1 MGELKVFV
9 QRDYSSELTP
19 CCRQAAITWHTD
31 WWEVSRGAQRGLLA
45 MNALANI
52 SLVLCRLVS
61 ILLLITADES
71 PRSVQYYYRP
81 NYTLHS
87 EEAVE
92 YGELE
97 TFLRLNETWDESIEE
112 TRPTLPTKPIGV
124 PGASSPSQMAKP
136 AHRALFNA
144 SPGGTSSPLQR
155 GAAPAS
161 SPSSPASKDA
171 LRQRNESEFDVSD
184 ELSGYGL
191 QGVKVTQDDLL
202 ALVEELGLGGEE
214 ADDLVKG
221 LGDFSD
227 KSDKGNGTAANGA
240 RKDDG
245 GGNGPEQAAV
255 ESGAEAKPEAAAPA
269 AQEEEEAKAVEGDGV
284 GEAETLVVDAAST

>member
-1 MGELKVFV
+1 
-9 QRDYSSELTP
+9 
-19 CCRQAAITWHTD
+19 
-31 WWEVSRGAQRGLLA
+31 
-45 MNALANI
+45 MNARANI
-52 SLVLCRLVS
+52 SLVLYRLVS
-61 ILLLITADES
+61 MPLLITADKFR
-71 PRSVQYYYRP
+71 RSIQYYYQP
-81 NYTLHS
+81 NYTPHS

-161 SPSSPASKDA
+161 SSSSPASKDA
-171 LRQRNESEFDVSD
+171 LRKRNESEFDASD

-214 ADDLVKG
+214 AGDLVKG
-221 LGDFSD
+221 LGDFTD
-227 KSDKGNGTAANGA
+227 KSDKENGTAANGA
-240 RKDDG
+240 RKG
-245 GGNGPEQAAV
+245 GGGGGSGPEQATV
-255 ESGAEAKPEAAAPA
+255 ESGAEEKPEVAAPA
-269 AQEEEEAKAVEGDGV
+269 VQEEEEAKAVEGEGV

>member
-1 MGELKVFV
+1 M
-9 QRDYSSELTP
+9 
-19 CCRQAAITWHTD
+19 
-31 WWEVSRGAQRGLLA
+31 
-45 MNALANI
+45 
-52 SLVLCRLVS
+52 
-61 ILLLITADES
+61 ITANGY
-71 PRSVQYYYRP
+71 PRSVQCYQP

-136 AHRALFNA
+136 AHRALFDA

-155 GAAPAS
+155 GAASAS
-161 SPSSPASKDA
+161 ASASSSPASKDA
-171 LRQRNESEFDVSD
+171 LRKRNKAEFDVSD

-214 ADDLVKG
+214 AGDLVKG
-221 LGDFSD
+221 LSDFTD
-227 KSDKGNGTAANGA
+227 KADKGNGTAANDV
-240 RKDDG
+240 RRDG
-245 GGNGPEQAAV
+245 GGCDSGSEQPAAG
-255 ESGAEAKPEAAAPA
+255 SGAEAKPEAAAQVV
-269 AQEEEEAKAVEGDGV
+269 QEEAEAAKGDGV
-284 GEAETLVVDAAST
+284 GEAETRVADAASS